1 MPRPLQSLQNLPEDK
16 QGPSLSLCP
25 EARAASSLLATTRP
39 FTVDCVLPCAVSGP
53 PSLSK
58 TRICCG
64 FYVATPVPTV
74 DVIKTLSLGSR
85 CEGRSSRF
93 SSGCGFTFVNP
104 TAHDALAQADPKAV
118 PRAEH
123 QRPPRGCFPKRTAM
137 PPGCCPGVNK
147 GREDTGRLFSFSQSR
162 SPAFSCV
169 CYCKLGARKPSCWGG
184 AHRASFA
191 GCEAPAPRLSASACQ
206 GRGIGSGWTG
216 GCRKLLC
223 HKKCAFSGLPRSPSR
238 CWGDQRRP
246 IQLTL
251 TWVDLVAPPS
261 PDAELT
267 CFSHW
272 QDMGMAYLRP
282 QLLKQNVA

>member
-1 MPRPLQSLQNLPEDK
+1 MPRGQGRVLPSCDHSAFYC
-16 QGPSLSLCP
+16 GLCP
-25 EARAASSLLATTRP
+25 PLCGVRAAFPEQSPHLLW
-39 FTVDCVLPCAVSGP
+39 L
-53 PSLSK
+53 L
-58 TRICCG
+58 CG
-64 FYVATPVPTV
+64 TPVHTV

-85 CEGRSSRF
+85 CQGRSSRF
-93 SSGCGFTFVNP
+93 SSGYGFTFVNP
-104 TAHDALAQADPKAV
+104 TAHDALAQAGPKAV
-118 PRAEH
+118 PRAER

-206 GRGIGSGWTG
+206 GRGIGSGWTR

-223 HKKCAFSGLPRSPSR
+223 HKKCAFSGLPGLPHGAGVIGAAPS
-238 CWGDQRRP
+238 
-246 IQLTL
+246 
-251 TWVDLVAPPS
+251 S
-261 PDAELT
+261 
-267 CFSHW
+267 
-272 QDMGMAYLRP
+272 
-282 QLLKQNVA
+282 